1 MGKKG
6 KKTSAP
12 SAVVEKKAPVKEST
26 QTQEISEGL
35 AGLGDLLGGD
45 MSGQTADLLKGMLEN
60 AMSGLSGQ
68 SKTLFDSLFGKLLGG
83 EEKKISKEEL
93 ILQTEATDDLTKSVK
108 KSIDDVLG
116 ICESIRLMKI
126 DEIAGIDQIKEEE
139 LSLFKNVTLTKK
151 QEKFLKKKNE

>member
-1 MGKKG
+1 
-6 KKTSAP
+6 
-12 SAVVEKKAPVKEST
+12 
-26 QTQEISEGL
+26 
-35 AGLGDLLGGD
+35 
-45 MSGQTADLLKGMLEN
+45 MSGQTADLLKGMLGN

-93 ILQTEATDDLTKSVK
+93 ILQTEATDELTKSVK